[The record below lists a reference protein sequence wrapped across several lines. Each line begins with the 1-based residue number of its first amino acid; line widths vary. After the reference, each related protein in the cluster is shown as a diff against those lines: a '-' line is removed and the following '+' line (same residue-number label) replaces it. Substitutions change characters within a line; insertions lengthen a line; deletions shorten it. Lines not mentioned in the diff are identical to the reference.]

1 MARLGQEFLYTKSD
15 PRLYTHVGRRA
26 ERLHMHG
33 FSNRAL
39 ACVIAAVFALRLI
52 LQPAKA
58 LDNVTLI
65 TDFGYNG
72 RHAYFFVA
80 IEKGYYKEADLDV
93 KGVRGERSAAATRQ
107 VGANNATVGFADA
120 GSLVLARGNDQIPA
134 KLVAIVYAKPPQAV
148 FCREDSGIKR
158 PSDLEGASIANP
170 AGGAAGDMFAVF
182 AKGSGFGV

>member
-39 ACVIAAVFALRLI
+39 ACVIAAVFALPLI

-93 KGVRGERSAAATRQ
+93 KVVRGQGSVDAIRQ
-107 VGANNATVGFADA
+107 VGPEHVILSTDLGGVPPNTNYPLEAQGFQLYLEEMHKL
-120 GSLVLARGNDQIPA
+120 GFSLAELNLMA
-134 KLVAIVYAKPPQAV
+134 KT
-148 FCREDSGIKR
+148 
-158 PSDLEGASIANP
+158 NP
-170 AGGAAGDMFAVF
+170 ALALGLEP
-182 AKGSGFGV
+182 K